1 VVQPL
6 KLKSCQLNENNAK
19 YAAYQTVVKEESMNL
34 FKVVPFVLLSMA
46 SSANAGTWCVMDEV
60 YSVDTSANTGSHCWV
75 GCYLNVNGTAT
86 AISDLSICSN
96 TDAAANA
103 RNLALALSAFTA
115 NKKLNFFSMATH
127 RAPK

>member
-1 VVQPL
+1 V
-6 KLKSCQLNENNAK
+6 
-19 YAAYQTVVKEESMNL
+19 NL

-75 GCYLNVNGTAT
+75 AGYLNVNGTAT

-103 RNLALALSAFTA
+103 RNLSLALTAFTA
-115 NKKLNFFSMATH
+115 NKKLRFYFNDYTSCTEVKTRWEGTAS
-127 RAPK
+127 RIKISN